1 MYNIIQKKKLWYSI
15 SSILVG
21 VSIIATLL
29 WGLRLGIDFTGGS
42 LMEVNYSQAR
52 PSIDQMETAFKELG
66 INNVKVQPSGDL
78 DFILRYENV
87 DQAKHQEITAK
98 ISNINIENVNV
109 NDNKLTENRFE
120 SIGPTIGNE
129 LKQKAIQAIILVL
142 VCILLYIAYAFRQ
155 VSRPVQSWKYGLA
168 AIIALVHDIAIVIGL
183 FAFLGKFLNVEVDSL
198 FVTALLTVL
207 GFSIHDTI
215 VTFDRIRENLF
226 KTRNYDNFES
236 LINTS
241 INETIVRSVNTSLT
255 TFMALLAVYI
265 FGGVSTKYFVLA
277 LMLGILVGTYSSIFI
292 ASPLL
297 LFFNKKK

>member
-1 MYNIIQKKKLWYSI
+1 MYKIIQKKKLWYSI
-15 SSILVG
+15 SGILVG
-21 VSIIATLL
+21 VSIIAFLL

-42 LMEVNYSQAR
+42 LMEVAYSKAR
-52 PSIDQMETAFKELG
+52 PSISQIESAFKEIG
-66 INNVKVQPSGDL
+66 INNVKTQPSGDL

-87 DQAKHQEITAK
+87 DQAKHQEIVSK
-98 ISNINIENVNV
+98 ISSIVIENVS
-109 NDNKLTENRFE
+109 DNKLTENRFE
-120 SIGPTIGNE
+120 SIGPTVGNE
-129 LKQKAIQAIILVL
+129 LKQKSIKAIALVL
-142 VCILLYIAYAFRQ
+142 ICILLYIAYAFRQ

-168 AIIALVHDIAIVIGL
+168 AIIALMHDILIVIGL

-226 KTRNYDNFES
+226 KNRNYDDFEG

-241 INETIVRSVNTSLT
+241 INETIVRSINTSLS
-255 TFMALLAVYI
+255 TFLALLAVYI
-265 FGGVSTKYFVLA
+265 FGGESTKYFVLA
-277 LMLGILVGTYSSIFI
+277 LMVGVIVGTYSSIFI

-297 LFFNKKK
+297 LWFNKKK